1 MVNWKIVKTEEIWC
15 IVEKSDERWREV
27 VECLEKW
34 WKVVKSSGYQIKS
47 LPLGGGVIRVVGGT
61 NDCCT

>member
-34 WKVVKSSGYQIKS
+34 WKVVKSSGKGSGRDKWLLYI
-47 LPLGGGVIRVVGGT
+47 IF
-61 NDCCT
+61 